1 MFSSARA
8 LLVAL
13 MLSKTVKIALVR
25 IVIGRFMVAAFE
37 VSCHRCALGCT
48 VGAELKLNCA
58 ALLVSGSLPDDG
70 PANASIGHAK
80 WLLISKTWD
89 AVFNPC

>member
-8 LLVAL
+8 LLVPL
-13 MLSKTVKIALVR
+13 TLSKTVKMALVI

-48 VGAELKLNCA
+48 FGAELKLNCA
-58 ALLVSGSLPDDG
+58 ALFVSWPLPEDG
-70 PANASIGHAK
+70 PANACIRHAK
-80 WLLISKTWD
+80 WL
-89 AVFNPC
+89 AYF